1 MIYSQFIPSVYQ
13 RHNLFGRLHV
23 NHQTYSY
30 GVKNYFRL
38 APVKGAKIVIDI
50 STWSGTSKSTEYA
63 SHTGYHTVGVKI
75 VDASHIPTVYQRY
88 KHTYSDLYEVDKVTM
103 SPILLMDTSYH
114 NRKISKVIRTNDPL
128 SASLTT
134 IRNAYYQSFETCYV
148 SNSKLIQELLSKIVD
163 IGYINSWYFT
173 STWSGTSNLTHGCEY
188 KNDPHMDMKSSNREP
203 SIIINLK
210 YYQNRPAIRGITQ
223 ISKPGK
229 RAYFSKQRLL
239 KISELNNWGENK
251 TLFLTTSQGIFS
263 HHELCLRH
271 TKRARS
277 TDNEVNVRSTS
288 QLGGG
293 EALCLVW

>member
-1 MIYSQFIPSVYQ
+1 MLS
-13 RHNLFGRLHV
+13 
-23 NHQTYSY
+23 
-30 GVKNYFRL
+30 
-38 APVKGAKIVIDI
+38 
-50 STWSGTSKSTEYA
+50 
-63 SHTGYHTVGVKI
+63 
-75 VDASHIPTVYQRY
+75 
-88 KHTYSDLYEVDKVTM
+88 
-103 SPILLMDTSYH
+103 MDTSYH
-114 NRKISKVIRTNDPL
+114 NQRISKVIRTSDPL

-163 IGYINSWYFT
+163 TGYINSWYFT
-173 STWSGTSNLTHGCEY
+173 STWSGPSKSTKQVTNAKY
-188 KNDPHMDMKSSNREP
+188 KEP

-263 HHELCLRH
+263 HHELCVRH
-271 TKRARS
+271 TKGARS
-277 TDNEVNVRSTS
+277 ADNEVIPTVYQRYNVRSTS